1 MVAILFRAL
10 VVVALALVA
19 GRVVAG
25 DVQAVRFW
33 DADDHTRVVFD
44 VSRPVNY
51 KLFTLANP
59 DRLVLDIDR
68 SRVAKSLDGT
78 PLRGAVQRV
87 RTGRQ
92 GSDTLRIVLDLD
104 RAVRPKS
111 FLLKPT
117 DKFGDRLVID
127 LFDAESAPRVVK
139 REATLPVAQGER
151 EVIVSIDAG
160 HGGDDPGA
168 IGANGSREKD
178 ITLAVAKALAARI
191 DAEPGMKAVLTR
203 DRDFFIPLNRR
214 YEIARE
220 QKADLFISIHADA
233 FVKSQA
239 RGSSVFV
246 LSNRGATSEA
256 ARMLADRENSSDLVG
271 GVSID
276 DKDAT
281 LAAVLLDLS
290 QGATMQASEEVAN
303 NVLRGLARIGNLH
316 KREVQRAN
324 FVVLRS
330 PDVPSMLVETAFIS
344 NPTEEK
350 RLNDPKH
357 REKLADA
364 LVEGIRDYFATT
376 PPPGTWFAANPQRA
390 KHHIV
395 ARGESLSLIAQRH
408 RVSVASLKRENALAT
423 DTVHAGAVLKIPTSI

>member
-1 MVAILFRAL
+1 MTTTLLRRLAIA
-10 VVVALALVA
+10 ALALAAGGVA
-19 GRVVAG
+19 AG
-25 DVQAVRFW
+25 DIKSVRFW

-44 VSRPVNY
+44 VSGPVNY

-59 DRLVLDIDR
+59 DRLVLDIAK
-68 SRVAKSLDGT
+68 SRVAKSLDDV
-78 PLRGAVQRV
+78 PLEGMVKRV

-92 GSDTLRIVLDLD
+92 GTDTLRVVLDLD
-104 RAVRPKS
+104 RTAQPKS

-117 DKFGDRLVID
+117 SEFGDRLVID
-127 LFDAESAPRVVK
+127 LFDAGSSPRVVK
-139 REATLPVAQGER
+139 REASLPQALGER
-151 EVIVSIDAG
+151 DVVVSIDAG

-168 IGANGSREKD
+168 LGAKGSREKD
-178 ITLAVAKALAARI
+178 ITLAVAKALAERI

-203 DRDFFIPLNRR
+203 DRDFFIPLSRR

-256 ARMLADRENSSDLVG
+256 ARMLADRENSADLVG

-303 NVLRGLARIGNLH
+303 NVLRGLGRIGNLH

-344 NPTEEK
+344 NPAEEK
-350 RLNDPKH
+350 RLNDPTH
-357 REKLADA
+357 RDKLADA

-390 KHHIV
+390 RHHIV
-395 ARGESLSLIAQRH
+395 ARGESLTLIAQRH
-408 RVSVASLKRENALAT
+408 RVSVASLKRENALAN
-423 DTVHAGAVLKIPTSI
+423 DTVHAGVVLKIPTSI